1 MKKLMVVFAILCAV
15 TTAGYSQDNK
25 AQRDP
30 KQMTAR
36 AAEKLEFS
44 QEQKQAL
51 ATLNS
56 RYAGDDYDRK
66 QYREEFRKIMT
77 EEQRQKA
84 DAMREK
90 QAQRS
95 QKRK

>member
-1 MKKLMVVFAILCAV
+1 MKKLVMVFAILWAV

-25 AQRDP
+25 GQRDP
-30 KQMTAR
+30 KQMSAR
-36 AAEKLEFS
+36 VAEKLEFS

-51 ATLNS
+51 TTLNS
-56 RYAGDDYDRK
+56 RYTGEDYDRK

-77 EEQRQKA
+77 DEQRQKA

-95 QKRK
+95 PKRK